1 VNSLQACLDLFL
13 AGQAGEVSEST
24 RRWYRL
30 RLEQFVAFA
39 GGELS
44 PCDVSASLLKAFRA
58 HLLDRGVSPNSVHG
72 YQRATRRFF
81 AWMVEAHI
89 LDRNVARD
97 VPLIRLPP
105 QPPKAISD
113 DDLMRFLN
121 QLPREPVRDR
131 AIILLLADTG
141 CRVGG
146 LCSLSVDSLDLENR
160 CATVVEKG
168 NRGRVIYFTELTASM
183 LSLYLTVRPA
193 VDTNALF
200 LAEKGGQPLS
210 SDGVRRML
218 ERVGERA
225 GVKGRMNP
233 HAFRHAFARTFLRNG
248 GNLAALGRIL
258 GHAPGSPVTA
268 QYYAVWDVRELQE
281 YHDRFSPIARI
292 AKRG

>member
-1 VNSLQACLDLFL
+1 MKSLLDCLEEFL
-13 AGQAGEVSEST
+13 VAQAGEVSEST
-24 RRWYRL
+24 RQWYRL
-30 RLEQFVAFA
+30 RLEQFVAFV
-39 GGELS
+39 GGSVS
-44 PCDVSASLLKAFRA
+44 PCEVTTTTLKAFRA

-72 YQRATRRFF
+72 YQRAGRRFF
-81 AWMVEAHI
+81 AWMVEEHI

-105 QPPKAISD
+105 QPPKAVSD

-131 AIILLLADTG
+131 AIVLLLADTG

-146 LCSLSVDSLDLENR
+146 LCSLTLESLDLDNR

-168 NRGRVIYFTELTASM
+168 NRGRVVYFTELTASV
-183 LSLYLTVRPA
+183 LSLYLIVRPPS
-193 VDTNALF
+193 DSSALF
-200 LAEKGGQPLS
+200 LADRGGQPLG

-218 ERVGERA
+218 ERVGRRA

-292 AKRG
+292 EKRG